1 MDAVKILDKAGEE
14 LIKLKTI
21 MKRSIARMQKPK
33 SCHSFSCSIIEWIR
47 GEEDI

>member
-21 MKRSIARMQKPK
+21 MERRSPK
-33 SCHSFSCSIIEWIR
+33 VVTVLVAV
-47 GEEDI
+47 